1 MLIKKIVLENFK
13 GTTKRVV
20 VLGPGETVISGKN
33 RTGKSTIGEAIV
45 FALYGVTIKGSPRCD
60 NLIKQGAKKAI
71 SVVEIDVNGETHTV
85 ERTKTRK
92 GTEVTLNGVKVT
104 QADIDSLLGL
114 TAEEFL
120 AMYNPLYLIKSE
132 PSTSKAREFFVS
144 LLEPPTTEEVLK
156 EMIPEQ
162 AELLKFIPLG
172 NPDMALKQ
180 HRDELKGVQKDI
192 AKTEGAADEL
202 KSQIESVRRELS
214 SLAFDEEAAR
224 QEISLLKEKIETI
237 KVTAEPKRPE
247 DSEIKILNEKVN
259 AKRQEYL
266 SLSEQKQRLLRQMP
280 PKPGETCPTCGQTI
294 PKDKMAAAIEKWQAQ
309 VEKVKE
315 SVSEIDRK
323 MAQVAEEGKN
333 LAHELTNAQT
343 VYKVEMNFYETAL
356 ANWQSKNACARD
368 ELKSATEQIE
378 KLQKAQASYTALIDQ
393 CRSLEE
399 RLAETNKALGA
410 DRDVARRLEETIQA
424 INEFRFKFVEL
435 QMKQLKPHLKHVN
448 VTLFDVTKS
457 TGEIKPAFILT
468 YDGRPVQMLSTSEEI
483 VAGLEIAL
491 LVQKLKDVT
500 VPVFIDN
507 AESITDLDLPDGRQ
521 YLVARAV
528 PGKELTI
535 EALSEKSAA

>member
-1 MLIKKIVLENFK
+1 MLVKKIVLENFK
-13 GTTKRVV
+13 GTAKKTVA
-20 VLGPGETVISGKN
+20 LGPGETVISGKN
-33 RTGKSTIGEAIV
+33 RAGKSTIGEAIV

-60 NLIKQGAKKAI
+60 NLLKQGAKKA
-71 SVVEIDVNGETHTV
+71 VVTLEIDVNGETYTV

-92 GTEVTLNGVKVT
+92 GTEVTLNGVKVA

-132 PSTSKAREFFVS
+132 PSKAREFFVS
-144 LLEPPTTEEVLK
+144 LLEPPTLEEVLK
-156 EMIPEQ
+156 EMLPEQ
-162 AELLKFIPLG
+162 AELLKGVSLG

-180 HRDELKGVQKDI
+180 HRDELKGLQKEI
-192 AKTEGAADEL
+192 AKAEGAADEL
-202 KSQIESVRRELS
+202 KSQIESVRKELS
-214 SLAFDEEAAR
+214 NLAFDEETTR
-224 QEISLLKEKIETI
+224 REISLLKEKIETI
-237 KVTAEPKRPE
+237 KVAAEPKRPD

-280 PKPGETCPTCGQTI
+280 PKPGEVCPTCGQTI
-294 PKDKMAAAIEKWQAQ
+294 PKDRMAAAIEKWQAQ

-356 ANWQSKNACARD
+356 ANWQSKSACARD
-368 ELKSATEQIE
+368 ELKSVTEQIE
-378 KLQKAQASYTALIDQ
+378 KLQKAQASYTALVEQ

-435 QMKQLKPHLKHVN
+435 QMKQLKPHLKHVD
-448 VTLFDVTKS
+448 VTLFEVAKS
-457 TGEIKPAFILT
+457 TGEIKPTFIIT
-468 YDGRPVQMLSTSEEI
+468 YDGKPVQMLSTSEEI
-483 VAGLEIAL
+483 LAGLEITL
-491 LVQKLKDVT
+491 LVQKLKNVT
-500 VPVFIDN
+500 VPVFVDN